1 MLETTDFFQEQIKQC
16 LSRAAQSPNKGDR
29 EFWAKMANRWEAL
42 LQARQ
47 PRYVATEAVQKFRS
61 QRLRLNDG
69 ASLSAKCSMSAAPT
83 ILNNPALAALLL
95 SILKAR

>member
-29 EFWAKMANRWEAL
+29 EFWAKMANRWEGL

-47 PRYVATEAVQKFRS
+47 PRHVATEAVQKFRS
-61 QRLRLNDG
+61 QRLRF
-69 ASLSAKCSMSAAPT
+69 AKRRRVA
-83 ILNNPALAALLL
+83 
-95 SILKAR
+95 

>member
-1 MLETTDFFQEQIKQC
+1 
-16 LSRAAQSPNKGDR
+16 
-29 EFWAKMANRWEAL
+29 MANRWEGL

-47 PRYVATEAVQKFRS
+47 PAMLPLKLFKNSDPNVCDLQ
-61 QRLRLNDG
+61 NDG